1 MALLRIA
8 AVLCLAAPPCALA
21 YRPFD
26 GTDAD
31 VSKLHEV
38 EIELGP
44 VGYLKDGGGRFLTV
58 PSLVLNY
65 GIAADTELVA
75 QGTLLEQLG
84 EHEHDSRVTETG
96 LFLKHVWRRGSLQD
110 GSGPSVATELGVL
123 LPELHGDSSLG
134 ASLAAIVSEKTDFG
148 TVHLNLQY
156 ERTRTHNDDLFA
168 GLIVEGPKAWTVRPV
183 AEIYIDR
190 EYSASIT
197 RSLLVGAIWQFNED
211 LAFDFGLRAARDGR
225 DNVRELRAG
234 LSWAFT
240 P

>member
-1 MALLRIA
+1 MATIRDVARESGVSIA
-8 AVLCLAAPPCALA
+8 TVSRVFNHSPLVSVNTRERVLAASE
-21 YRPFD
+21 R
-26 GTDAD
+26 
-31 VSKLHEV
+31 
-38 EIELGP
+38 LGYWP
-44 VGYLKDGGGRFLTV
+44 
-58 PSLVLNY
+58 N
-65 GIAADTELVA
+65 GIARSLIT
-75 QGTLLEQLG
+75 
-84 EHEHDSRVTETG
+84 SRTHAV
-96 LFLKHVWRRGSLQD
+96 
-110 GSGPSVATELGVL
+110 GVL